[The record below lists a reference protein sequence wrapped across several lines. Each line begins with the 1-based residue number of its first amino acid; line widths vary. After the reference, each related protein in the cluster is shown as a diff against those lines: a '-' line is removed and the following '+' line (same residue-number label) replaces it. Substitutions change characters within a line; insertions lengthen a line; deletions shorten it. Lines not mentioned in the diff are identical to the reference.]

1 MEPIKP
7 CPFCGKPAKDNDGG
21 NSVFGRMWWR
31 VGCADCD
38 VTFADREQ
46 WDNTKHLVLPPME
59 CFERWNSRPIEDALR
74 AEVAKL
80 RSSIADH
87 ENDCAC
93 LPEDRSVTETVTAL
107 RAEVARLQAELAKY
121 TGPLTY
127 EQMRAASEQWE
138 TMIDDGTDYGNV
150 RDWDAAISA
159 AREGER

>member
-1 MEPIKP
+1 M
-7 CPFCGKPAKDNDGG
+7 
-21 NSVFGRMWWR
+21 
-31 VGCADCD
+31 
-38 VTFADREQ
+38 
-46 WDNTKHLVLPPME
+46 
-59 CFERWNSRPIEDALR
+59 
-74 AEVAKL
+74 
-80 RSSIADH
+80 
-87 ENDCAC
+87 
-93 LPEDRSVTETVTAL
+93 TETVTAL